1 MRIAFSCEQCGANYK
16 VDADR
21 AGQTAKCRD
30 CGATLRVPVP
40 PPPVETSESG
50 SPILRHKEREKP
62 FEFAIGDGDQI
73 DAISEHIAQLI
84 GEVTMVFHEIVSDL
98 VHIDVHHVLP
108 TEEHNYHTLIT
119 SGMSDKP
126 MTVPE
131 GAEEFRFAE
140 LVLCLPPDWKLT
152 REDFANEA
160 NYWPIR
166 LMKGLARLPHEYDT
180 WLGPGHSIPN
190 GEKPQTYAKS
200 TRFCCALIVPA
211 FTFGKEFCRLELP
224 DERIVNFYSIW
235 PLLPDETDFKLKH
248 GYDDLMDRLFDHD
261 VTEVI
266 DITRRSAVARRGW
279 WPFGR

>member
-21 AGQTAKCRD
+21 AGQTAKCRH
-30 CGATLRVPVP
+30 CGTKLRVPVP

-50 SPILRHKEREKP
+50 APILRHAERGKP
-62 FEFAIGDGDQI
+62 FEFAIGDGDHI
-73 DAISEHIAQLI
+73 EAIGDHIKTHI
-84 GEVTMVFHEIVSDL
+84 GEVAMVFHELVSDL

-108 TEEHNYHTLIT
+108 TEDRDFHTLIT

-140 LVLCLPPDWKLT
+140 LVLCLPSDWKLT
-152 REDFANEA
+152 REDFANEQ

-166 LMKGLARLPHEYDT
+166 LMKELARLPHEYDT
-180 WLGPGHSIPN
+180 WLGPGHSVPN
-190 GEKPQTYAKS
+190 GEKPQPYAKGI
-200 TRFCCALIVPA
+200 RFCCALIVPSLG
-211 FTFGKEFCRLELP
+211 FGKEFRRLELP

-248 GYDDLMDRLFDHD
+248 GYEDLMGRLFDRD

-266 DITRRSAVARRGW
+266 DITRRSAIARRGW

>member
-21 AGQTAKCRD
+21 AGQTAKCRH
-30 CGATLRVPVP
+30 CGAKLRVPVP

-50 SPILRHKEREKP
+50 SPILRHTERSKP
-62 FEFAIGDGDQI
+62 LEIAIGDGEHI
-73 DAISEHIAQLI
+73 DAISEHIEQHI

-98 VHIDVHHVLP
+98 VHIDVHHVP
-108 TEEHNYHTLIT
+108 PEPNREFHTLIT
-119 SGMSDKP
+119 TGMSEKP

-152 REDFANEA
+152 REDFADEA

-166 LMKGLARLPHEYDT
+166 LLKTLARLPHEYDT

-190 GEKPQTYAKS
+190 GEEPQPYAKG
-200 TRFCCALIVPA
+200 TRFCCALIVPSLG
-211 FTFGKEFCRLELP
+211 FGKEFRRLELP
-224 DERIVNFYSIW
+224 DERIVHFYSVW

-248 GYDDLMDRLFDHD
+248 GYEDLMDRLFEHD
-261 VTEVI
+261 VTEII
-266 DITRRSAVARRGW
+266 DVARRSAVVRRGW
-279 WPFGR
+279 WPFGK